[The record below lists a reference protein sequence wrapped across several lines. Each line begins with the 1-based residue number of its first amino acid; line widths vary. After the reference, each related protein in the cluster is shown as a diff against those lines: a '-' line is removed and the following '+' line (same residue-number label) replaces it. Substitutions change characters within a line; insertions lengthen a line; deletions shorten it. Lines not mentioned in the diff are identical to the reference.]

1 VATNVGSV
9 EKNLNRIGI
18 GGAISELKDYS
29 SDTIQHMVKIKD
41 QVQSN
46 VLSSFLE
53 ISEAS

>member
-1 VATNVGSV
+1 MATNVGSV